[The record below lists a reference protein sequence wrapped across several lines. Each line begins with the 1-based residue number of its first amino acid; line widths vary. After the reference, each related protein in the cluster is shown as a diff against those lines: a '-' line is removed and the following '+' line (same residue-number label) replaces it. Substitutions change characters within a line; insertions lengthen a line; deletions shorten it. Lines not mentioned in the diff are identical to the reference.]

1 MSPYGFDQIGGDTPK
16 CRIEGNKLP
25 GLQGTIRASV
35 ENTTPCLGLREIG
48 VLAVVLASWIV
59 LLDVSGSMLGF
70 SL

>member
-1 MSPYGFDQIGGDTPK
+1 MSPYGFDQKGWYTPK
-16 CRIEGNKLP
+16 CRIDGNKLP

-48 VLAVVLASWIV
+48 VLAVVFASWIV